1 MAEIWG
7 LLDGRPDGEY
17 PYTALCLL
25 VPHAFL
31 AYFRIRAEETVIIY
45 EEERHGALCF
55 REPV

>member
-31 AYFRIRAEETVIIY
+31 EYFRIRAEETVIIY

-55 REPV
+55 

>member
-25 VPHAFL
+25 VPHAIF
-31 AYFRIRAEETVIIY
+31 Y
-45 EEERHGALCF
+45 EFQDSGGRDSNHL
-55 REPV
+55 